1 MAELQPTV
9 ETKDTLKAWAKFD
22 AHELIATVLS
32 GYGRRAAIGTSFQKT
47 GIVAIDIASR
57 VAKEFR
63 VYTIDTK
70 RLFPE
75 TYAYMEL
82 LKKRYALDLEVYEP
96 EPKRTQEM
104 IHEHGEY
111 LFYKSKEMQE
121 LCCHLRKV
129 LPNNQALR
137 TVDVW
142 ITGLRKDQ
150 SPHRSQLEKIQLIP
164 FEGRTIVKVAPLFD
178 WTEAQ
183 IDEYVQ
189 VRDLPVHPLYERR
202 LEAGQVYKSIGC
214 HTCTVPVLLHEH
226 ARDGRWPWQQADST
240 KECGLQLLGGSGI

>member
-1 MAELQPTV
+1 MSELQPTV
-9 ETKDTLKAWAKFD
+9 ETKDTLKAWEKLD
-22 AHELIATVLS
+22 AHELIATVLTR
-32 GYGRRAAIGTSFQKT
+32 YGRRAAIGTSFQKT

-57 VAKEFR
+57 VTKEFR

-70 RLFPE
+70 RLLPE
-75 TYAYMEL
+75 TYAYLEV
-82 LKKRYALDLEVYEP
+82 LKKRYSLDLEVYEP
-96 EPKRTQEM
+96 EPNRTQKM
-104 IHEHGEY
+104 INEHGEY

-121 LCCHLRKV
+121 LCCYVRKV

-150 SPHRSQLEKIQLIP
+150 SPHRSRFQKIQLVP
-164 FEGRTIVKVAPLFD
+164 FEERTIIKVAALFD
-178 WTEAQ
+178 WTEEQ

-189 VRDLPVHPLYERR
+189 VRDLPVHPLYQKR

-214 HTCTVPVLLHEH
+214 HTCTVPVLPHEH
-226 ARDGRWPWQQADST
+226 ARNGRWPWQQSDSD
-240 KECGLQLLGGSGI
+240 KECGIQLLGGSGI